1 MSNQH
6 ETARPLPQ
14 VGEKFPDFSLPAAIP
29 SQNGSDLSTLS
40 LADLRGQVFVLF
52 FYPKDA
58 TPGCTIE
65 VCGFRDEHSGF
76 QKLGV
81 AVIGVSRDK
90 VSAHVRFIEKQEL
103 PYPLLADDEKI
114 LIGRCNLIVPKT
126 MYGKPVTKI
135 LRTTFVIDGSGVIL
149 RTYENVTPI
158 GHARE
163 VLEFV
168 KGQNA

>member
-1 MSNQH
+1 MNDQP
-6 ETARPLPQ
+6 TTNGRLPQ
-14 VGEKFPDFSLPAAIP
+14 VGRKFPDFSLSAAIP
-29 SQNGSDLSTLS
+29 TASGITQSILS
-40 LADLRGQVFVLF
+40 LADFEGACAVIF
-52 FYPKDA
+52 FYPRDA

-65 VCGFRDEHSGF
+65 VCGFRDEYSSF
-76 QKLGV
+76 QEIGV
-81 AVIGVSRDK
+81 PVVGVSRDK

-103 PYPLLADDEKI
+103 PYPLLADEEKI
-114 LIGRCNLIVPKT
+114 LIGQCNLIVPKT

-135 LRTTFVIDGSGVIL
+135 LRTTFVIDGNGVVL

-168 KGQNA
+168 KSQNA